1 MATGP
6 AGARAD
12 LVASV
17 LWLALGAVAVHQS
30 WTMDRLEAQ
39 GADPWSV
46 PGLVPGL
53 IGGILILLGAALL
66 FRSLRGPAR
75 AGDAETTEADAAADA
90 ADAGDGRRRL
100 GVTLLLCL
108 LLVFGLIGRGLP
120 FWLAAAL
127 FVGAFVLLFTWRER
141 RREGRLARGAVTAAA
156 YGLVVGAAI
165 HLLFQEVF
173 LVRLP

>member
-6 AGARAD
+6 GSRAD

-17 LWLALGAVAVHQS
+17 LWLALGAAALQQS

-39 GADPWSV
+39 GTDPWSV

-53 IGGILILLGAALL
+53 IGGILILLGAAMLL
-66 FRSLRGPAR
+66 RSLKGRTTA
-75 AGDAETTEADAAADA
+75 DAEPEEGEAEDA
-90 ADAGDGRRRL
+90 ADAGAGRKRL
-100 GVTLLLCL
+100 GITLLLCL

-120 FWLAAAL
+120 FWLAAAV
-127 FVGAFVLLFTWRER
+127 FVAAFVLLFTWRER
-141 RREGRLARGAVTAAA
+141 QREGRLARGAVTAAA
-156 YGLVVGAAI
+156 YGLAVGAAI

>member
-6 AGARAD
+6 GGARAD
-12 LVASV
+12 LVASA
-17 LWLALGAVAVHQS
+17 LWLALGVFTVQQS

-53 IGGILILLGAALL
+53 IGGILNLLGAALL
-66 FRSLRGPAR
+66 LRSLKGSTAVVAEPDV
-75 AGDAETTEADAAADA
+75 DAAADEADAA
-90 ADAGDGRRRL
+90 DGRQRL
-100 GVTLLLCL
+100 GITLLLCL
-108 LLVFGLIGRGLP
+108 LLVFGLIGQGLP
-120 FWLAAAL
+120 FWLGAAL
-127 FVGAFVLLFTWRER
+127 FVAAFVLLFTWRER
-141 RREGRLARGAVTAAA
+141 RREGRLARGAVTATV